1 MLGVYFAFLLLYSLV
16 ILQKGPTLL
25 LTINMIACDQIV
37 SFFSL
42 EKVHPRCLKS
52 CSSSLSSQTNS
63 GSKTVRP
70 AIKREKGLWL
80 WTYLPMDMGR
90 MCYRKKSLLIHFC
103 SPSLLFFA
111 RGWDRLADRKNRK
124 EFTWFSTFLKF
135 MNLFHCTVVQ
145 STHLK
150 PAIKLPCVVFCK
162 SSIFMRLGTKKNL
175 LCFHY
180 SVFSSSFF
188 RVGVGS
194 WSE

>member
-70 AIKREKGLWL
+70 AIKRERGEKGLWL

-103 SPSLLFFA
+103 SPSLLFL
-111 RGWDRLADRKNRK
+111 RGVETDLLTGKIERNLRGSAHFSNSWIY
-124 EFTWFSTFLKF
+124 FTVQ
-135 MNLFHCTVVQ
+135 CT
-145 STHLK
+145 K
-150 PAIKLPCVVFCK
+150 
-162 SSIFMRLGTKKNL
+162 
-175 LCFHY
+175 Y
-180 SVFSSSFF
+180 SFETSH
-188 RVGVGS
+188 
-194 WSE
+194 